1 MKRLSTALCLVLSM
15 CACRG
20 STPTTPTAVLAPTR
34 PTGTLSGLVFA
45 ITPTGLRPVDGAT
58 VRLEIGSYR
67 QDALTDQNGRYRLTA
82 LYDGSSSVTTTRAG
96 YDTDTRKVTISGDV
110 LFDIGVTL
118 RIAHT
123 LSGVVYEVTPAGQ
136 VPIADV
142 SVYCDSCG
150 EFGHTFART
159 DANGFYSF
167 SGVFNGSNPLIVA
180 KAGYRDPPGL
190 PSGPVLGW
198 RVVTVGGDTRFDI
211 QLVRL

>member
-1 MKRLSTALCLVLSM
+1 MTRLFAAASLALLTWACDGGSRSSSTTS
-15 CACRG
+15 
-20 STPTTPTAVLAPTR
+20 PTAVLAPTR

-136 VPIADV
+136 APIADV

-159 DANGFYSF
+159 DANRSTAF
-167 SGVFNGSNPLIVA
+167 LECLTVA
-180 KAGYRDPPGL
+180 TPSLWQRQATVIRPVSHRDP
-190 PSGPVLGW
+190 
-198 RVVTVGGDTRFDI
+198 F
-211 QLVRL
+211 